1 MKIRPKPRKYNPEDL
16 DESYFAAK
24 SNEDGNVSREENPA
38 TDKSDFFNTQKR
50 EFKILD
56 KKNAQRPYASNKI
69 TSSTYTFSNFIP
81 LNLIQ
86 QFSKRSNL
94 YFLVMMVLQMV
105 PSISITGG

>member
-24 SNEDGNVSREENPA
+24 SNEDGNISREENPG
-38 TDKSDFFNTQKR
+38 DKSDFFNTQKR

-56 KKNAQRPYASNKI
+56 KKIDSRNYATNQILTSN
-69 TSSTYTFSNFIP
+69 YTRANFIP

-94 YFLVMMVLQMV
+94 YFLVVMVL
-105 PSISITGG
+105 